1 VAAATRGAR
10 DSGRELPAQVE
21 VAVVGAGFGGLGTAI
36 SLKQRGM
43 EDFVVLERGPDVG
56 GTWLANTYPG
66 CQCDVPSNLYSFS
79 FARKADWTHSYPE
92 QPQILEY
99 LRDCAARFGV
109 LGHMRFGCEM
119 LDAAWLPD
127 ERRWHIETSRGTL
140 RARVLVAAPGLLSEP
155 AVPKIPGL
163 DRFTGTRIH
172 SNAWD
177 HEHDLAGERVALIG
191 TGATAVQIGPRIQ
204 PAVGRL
210 HVFQRTAPWVIPHPD
225 RAISTGLKRLYRALP
240 PLQRLARQGVYA
252 LREGLF
258 VPGMTRDPRLLK
270 AHEAVARALLRWQV
284 RDPTLRAKLTPPYH
298 LGCKRVLLSNEWYP
312 MLTEANTELVT
323 DPIKEVR
330 EHAVVT
336 ADGTEREVDSII
348 LGHWI
353 HPQRSPD
360 RPPSPR
366 CGRPQA
372 LGSVGR
378 RTPGIPGHDGRRL
391 PQSVHPLWPQPESGA
406 FVDRVHARGADPLR
420 ARGAGAHAP
429 TRIAHGRGTRRRP
442 ARLERGSSAA
452 PGRHGVGQRRLLEL
466 VPRQPG
472 ARLDHVARLHL
483 PVSPP
488 DAGARPRRLPPRAD
502 LRADRLAGPG
512 VTASIDHAASIN
524 FHREGEGTPLVLL
537 HGIGHHWQAW
547 RPVIDRLS
555 SEFDVIACDLPGFGR
570 SAPLAA
576 GTEPTVPAYADALA
590 RFFSEQGLARP
601 HVAGNS
607 MGGAIALELVRG
619 HAVRSA
625 TALSPA
631 GFWTPTERRFCQAS
645 LTPLARAPKPIRPLL
660 TALARTRLGRAALFA
675 QLCRRP
681 TRMPA
686 DAAVAGL
693 EAAWSAPAFTGALA
707 AFRRYSFGAP
717 GELRGVPLTV
727 AWGGSDRLLLYAR
740 QAPRAR
746 AMLPWATHL
755 TLGTGHL
762 PFFDDPAAV
771 AQVIRRCAGAPAVA
785 DPVGG
790 GAHGRS

>member
-1 VAAATRGAR
+1 MRDGSSTPERATGRAGVAAATRGAR

-155 AVPKIPGL
+155 AVPEIPGL

-348 LGHWI
+348 LATGFT
-353 HPQRSPD
+353 PND
-360 RPPSPR
+360 PPI
-366 CGRPQA
+366 A
-372 LGSVGR
+372 
-378 RTPGIPGHDGRRL
+378 HRL
-391 PQSVHPLWPQPESGA
+391 
-406 FVDRVHARGADPLR
+406 RGAD
-420 ARGAGAHAP
+420 
-429 TRIAHGRGTRRRP
+429 GRKLSEVWEDGRQAYLGT
-442 ARLERGSSAA
+442 
-452 PGRHGVGQRRLLEL
+452 
-466 VPRQPG
+466 
-472 ARLDHVARLHL
+472 
-483 PVSPP
+483 
-488 DAGARPRRLPPRAD
+488 
-502 LRADRLAGPG
+502 
-512 VTASIDHAASIN
+512 T
-524 FHREGEGTPLVLL
+524 
-537 HGIGHHWQAW
+537 
-547 RPVIDRLS
+547 
-555 SEFDVIACDLPGFGR
+555 
-570 SAPLAA
+570 
-576 GTEPTVPAYADALA
+576 
-590 RFFSEQGLARP
+590 
-601 HVAGNS
+601 VAGFPNLFILYGPNLNLGHS
-607 MGGAIALELVRG
+607 SIVYMLEAQIHYVLEALELMHRCGLLTVEVRADVQRAWNEG
-619 HAVRSA
+619 LQQRLADTVWDSGGCSSWYLDSQGRDSIMWPDFTFRYRRRTRELDPADYRLEPTSA
-625 TALSPA
+625 PTVSPA
-631 GFWTPTERRFCQAS
+631 
-645 LTPLARAPKPIRPLL
+645 
-660 TALARTRLGRAALFA
+660 
-675 QLCRRP
+675 
-681 TRMPA
+681 PA
-686 DAAVAGL
+686 
-693 EAAWSAPAFTGALA
+693 
-707 AFRRYSFGAP
+707 
-717 GELRGVPLTV
+717 
-727 AWGGSDRLLLYAR
+727 
-740 QAPRAR
+740 
-746 AMLPWATHL
+746 
-755 TLGTGHL
+755 
-762 PFFDDPAAV
+762 
-771 AQVIRRCAGAPAVA
+771 
-785 DPVGG
+785 
-790 GAHGRS
+790 